1 MQRLR
6 LMRPF
11 AWRMAAGVLF
21 MALAVVVQLA
31 YPKALAYFI
40 DNIGKGQPE
49 QWYAGFFLAV
59 LGVLVVQAIATTL
72 RYYLFESTGYMI
84 VTRIRRMVYAALLR
98 QPVAFYDKHHVGELT
113 SRLAADVEQLH
124 DTLSMGL
131 AIALRCLCIV
141 AGALAMLLA
150 ISPQLCLVL
159 LCYAP
164 LSVMLGNWAGSKLQ
178 GRARDIQR
186 SQAECGKVAHE
197 HFANIRLVRAFGQYR
212 RAVSRYE
219 DATEA
224 ALQTAVASTR
234 LFGLYRG
241 VSSFLTY
248 FALLLTLWL
257 GARLI
262 GQGVLSIG
270 DLTAFIVYAAMLTEA
285 AGMINDF
292 WADWVRTLG
301 ATERLFEIMA
311 SAPPPDPASSGSEL
325 AGQIAFE
332 NVNFRYPERP
342 QRLALE
348 GVNFTV
354 DAGQKIALVGASG
367 AGKSTIASL
376 LLGFYEL
383 ESGRILFDGSQF
395 AAHEA
400 RAGIAIVE
408 QEPALFSGTIHDNIA
423 FALPGRSA
431 TREEVVAA
439 AHLAN
444 AHDFI
449 AAFARGYDTVV
460 GERGVQL
467 SGGQKQRIAIARALL
482 RNPAILVLDEAT
494 SALDAASEMQVQG
507 ALDRLMQGRTTII
520 IAHRYSTVVKADRIL
535 VMQEGRVVQQGRHD
549 ALLRERDGLYYHLM
563 QHQLSQ
569 YRSIASAA

>member
-1 MQRLR
+1 
-6 LMRPF
+6 MRPF
-11 AWRMAAGVLF
+11 AWRMAAGVLC

-31 YPKALAYFI
+31 SPRALAWFI
-40 DNIGKGQPE
+40 DHIGKEQAA
-49 QWYAGFFLAV
+49 QWYATFFLAV
-59 LGVLVVQAIATTL
+59 LGVLVLQAAATTL

-84 VTRIRRMVYAALLR
+84 VTRIRRQVYAALLR
-98 QPVAFYDKHHVGELT
+98 QPVAFFDKHHVGELT
-113 SRLAADVEQLH
+113 TRLAADVEQLH

-150 ISPQLCLVL
+150 ISPPLCLVL

-164 LSVMLGNWAGSKLQ
+164 LSILLGNWAGGKLKQ
-178 GRARDIQR
+178 RARDIQR

-197 HFANIRLVRAFGQYR
+197 HFANIRLVRTFGQYR
-212 RAVSRYE
+212 GAVSRYE
-219 DATEA
+219 EATEA
-224 ALQTAVASTR
+224 ALRTAVSSTR

-241 VSSFLTY
+241 VASFLTY
-248 FALLLTLWL
+248 FALLLTLWF

-262 GQGVLSIG
+262 GQGALSIG
-270 DLTAFIVYAAMLTEA
+270 ELTAFVVYAAMVTES

-292 WADWVRTLG
+292 WADWVRTIG
-301 ATERLFEIMA
+301 ATERLFDILS
-311 SAPPPDPASSGSEL
+311 SAPPPEPALDGPALE
-325 AGQIAFE
+325 GQFSFE
-332 NVNFRYPERP
+332 GVSFRYPERA
-342 QRLALE
+342 QHLALDK
-348 GVNFTV
+348 VSFSV

-367 AGKSTIASL
+367 AGKSTVASL
-376 LLGFYEL
+376 LLGLYEL
-383 ESGRILFDGSQF
+383 DEGRVLFDGCQR

-408 QEPALFSGTIHDNIA
+408 QEPALFSGTIADNIA
-423 FALPGRSA
+423 FGLPGRSA
-431 TREEVVAA
+431 TRDEVVAA
-439 AHLAN
+439 ARLAN

-449 AAFARGYDTVV
+449 ATFPQGYDTVA

-494 SALDAASEMQVQG
+494 SALDAASEMQVQA
-507 ALDRLMQGRTTII
+507 ALERLMEGRTTVI

-535 VMQEGRVVQQGRHD
+535 VLQEGRIVQQGRHEE
-549 ALLRERDGLYYHLM
+549 LLRQRDGLYHHLM
-563 QHQLSQ
+563 QHQLGQ

>member
-1 MQRLR
+1 
-6 LMRPF
+6 MRPF
-11 AWRMAAGVLF
+11 AWRMAAGVLC

-31 YPKALAYFI
+31 YPKALAHFI
-40 DNIGKGQPE
+40 DNIGGGRPPE
-49 QWYAGFFLAV
+49 WYAAFFLAV
-59 LGVLVVQAIATTL
+59 LGVLVVQAVATTL

-141 AGALAMLLA
+141 AGAVAMLLS
-150 ISPQLCLVL
+150 ISPTLCLVL

-164 LSVMLGNWAGSKLQ
+164 LSIVLGNWAGARLKE
-178 GRARDIQR
+178 RARGIQH

-212 RAVSRYE
+212 RAVARYE
-219 DATEA
+219 EATGR
-224 ALQTAVASTR
+224 ALQTAVASTL

-241 VSSFLTY
+241 VSSFLTW
-248 FALLLTLWL
+248 FALLLTLWY
-257 GARLI
+257 GAHLI
-262 GQGVLSIG
+262 GQGALSIG
-270 DLTAFIVYAAMLTEA
+270 ELTAFVVYAAMVTESA
-285 AGMINDF
+285 AMINDF
-292 WADWVRTLG
+292 WADWTRTLG
-301 ATERLFEIMA
+301 ATERLFEILA
-311 SAPPPDPASSGSEL
+311 SAPEAEPEPAGAAL
-325 AGQIAFE
+325 RGQFAFE
-332 NVNFRYPERP
+332 RVSFRYPERP
-342 QRLALE
+342 QRLALD
-348 GVNFTV
+348 GVSFSV
-354 DAGQKIALVGASG
+354 EAGQKLALVGASG
-367 AGKSTIASL
+367 AGKSTVAAL
-376 LLGFYEL
+376 LLGLYEP
-383 ESGRILFDGSQF
+383 EAGRLLFDGRPR

-408 QEPALFSGTIHDNIA
+408 QEPSLFSGTIHDNIA
-423 FALPGRSA
+423 FALPGRDA
-431 TREEVVAA
+431 TREEVAA
-439 AHLAN
+439 AARLAN

-449 AAFARGYDTVV
+449 AAFPRGYDTVV

-494 SALDAASEMQVQG
+494 SALDAASEMQVQS
-507 ALDRLMQGRTTII
+507 ALERLMEGRTTVI
-520 IAHRYSTVVKADRIL
+520 IAHRYSTVVRADRIL
-535 VMQEGRVVQQGRHD
+535 VLQEGRIVQQGRHD
-549 ALLRERDGLYYHLM
+549 ELLREHDGLYHHLM

-569 YRSIASAA
+569 YQQIATAA